1 MTEQDF
7 LNGRDFDVSLPLSDD
22 SSFLDLAKGDRAAN
36 YQGDIKLTPEQYEV
50 IVKGKPK
57 TRALKLIGHWPR
69 ENSVVN
75 IPYTINACDF
85 TTAEKARLA
94 RAIEEYKNK
103 TCIRYTKQCRVR

>member
-7 LNGRDFDVSLPLSDD
+7 LNGRDFDVSLPVSDD
-22 SSFLDLAKGDRAAN
+22 SSFLDLGKGDKAAN

-50 IVKGKPK
+50 IVEGKPK
-57 TRALKLIGHWPR
+57 TRAFKLIGHWPR

-103 TCIRYTKQCRVR
+103 TCIRYTKLSRL

>member
-7 LNGRDFDVSLPLSDD
+7 LNGRDFDVSLPVSDD
-22 SSFLDLAKGDRAAN
+22 SSFLDLGKGDRAAN

-50 IVKGKPK
+50 IVEGKPK
-57 TRALKLIGHWPR
+57 TRAFKLIGHWPR

-103 TCIRYTKQCRVR
+103 TCIRYTKLS